1 MIKMIG
7 MIEAP
12 IGMVEAP
19 SWIRLDGDAW
29 LLLAAVAVPLMLAFA
44 VIVTSS
50 RRWRASALSVAA
62 VPAFAVAVVAHDGA
76 AMIFDQG
83 RLEVGLLIDGPRAT
97 LLGVVAL
104 LWCLAG
110 AYAATSMRADPE
122 FRRFAI
128 AWLLSLAGCVGV
140 FIAADLAVFYL
151 FFALVSLA
159 AFVLVMHDG
168 TERARRAS
176 MVYLALAVLG
186 EALLLLGFVLL
197 AAGSP
202 GDSLMI
208 STVVAAL
215 PEARLANQTIAFI
228 IIGFGIKVGLVPLH
242 GWLPL
247 AHPAAPMPASAVLS
261 GAIIK
266 TGVIGLILFL
276 PFGAEFHG
284 GVGAGG
290 EGWGVRLLAI
300 GLLTALYGAAVG
312 LTQANPKTIL
322 AYSSMSQMGLVV
334 ALLGAALRA
343 ESAEATSV
351 AIFVAA
357 HHALV
362 KGALFIGI
370 GVVAV
375 TVARNRTWVLTIMAL
390 LALSLPG
397 LPLTGGGI
405 AKLVSKPL
413 LGDGWIGVAAAASA
427 ILSTLIML
435 HFVQRLTAGVSA
447 PTVRTVRATTS
458 RGLLLPWASL
468 ATCALTIPWI
478 LQMRS
483 TDPIIGAV
491 EPLGVKSLMETL
503 WPIAVGASLYPIAR
517 RLVEQLPSVPEG
529 DLVCIGE
536 RTWNTAEVGSALCER
551 VDRPLN
557 RWTTAG
563 IALMITLL
571 ALAALVRLGHD
582 QSRSGAILSTPPPDQ
597 PVEELMQAA
606 SGPPTCEWPPCVRRR
621 DSPHLRIGLR
631 HASPTSDWPLTN
643 PVALSPTQ
651 QFFNGLLQSR
661 RHLDTTRRSA
671 IGARP

>member
-1 MIKMIG
+1 MIG
-7 MIEAP
+7 MVAAP
-12 IGMVEAP
+12 P
-19 SWIRLDGDAW
+19 WIRIDGDAW

-44 VIVTSS
+44 IIVTSS
-50 RRWRASALSVAA
+50 RRWCSPSLSLAAL
-62 VPAFAVAVVAHDGA
+62 PALAVALVAHDGA

-83 RLEVGLLIDGPRAT
+83 RLEFGLLIDGPRAT

-110 AYAATSMRADPE
+110 AYAATAMRAEPE
-122 FRRFAI
+122 FRRFSI

-228 IIGFGIKVGLVPLH
+228 VIGFGIKVGLVPLH

-247 AHPAAPMPASAVLS
+247 AHPAAPLPASAVLS

-266 TGVIGLILFL
+266 TGVIGFALFL
-276 PFGAEFHG
+276 PFGAEFHAG
-284 GVGAGG
+284 GVDGGA
-290 EGWGVRLLAI
+290 GWGVGLLVI

-322 AYSSMSQMGLVV
+322 AYSSVSQMGLVV
-334 ALLGAALRA
+334 ALFGAALRTG
-343 ESAEATSV
+343 SADAMSV

-370 GVVAV
+370 GIVAAPL
-375 TVARNRTWVLTIMAL
+375 ARTRVWILAAMTL

-397 LPLTGGGI
+397 LPLTGGAI
-405 AKLVSKPL
+405 AKLASKPL
-413 LGDGWIGVAAAASA
+413 LGDGWIGVATTASA

-435 HFVQRLTAGVSA
+435 HFVRRLAASTPVAAPGSVQR
-447 PTVRTVRATTS
+447 PNPRALFIPWV
-458 RGLLLPWASL
+458 GLA
-468 ATCALTIPWI
+468 ACALIVPWI
-478 LQMRS
+478 LHIRS
-483 TDPIIGAV
+483 TDPMIGLV
-491 EPLGVKSLMETL
+491 EPSTMKSLLETL
-503 WPIAVGASLYPIAR
+503 WPIAVGAAIHFISEHARFAR
-517 RLVEQLPSVPEG
+517 RLVARLPSVPEG

-536 RTWNTAEVGSALCER
+536 RAWIAGGIVDLFCER
-551 VDRPLN
+551 LERPLN

-563 IALMITLL
+563 IALMATLL
-571 ALAALVRLGHD
+571 ILTAFVRLGHD
-582 QSRSGAILSTPPPDQ
+582 RSRADAISPDAVGSTPPPYSLD
-597 PVEELMQAA
+597 ATA
-606 SGPPTCEWPPCVRRR
+606 TPPGA
-621 DSPHLRIGLR
+621 LRSE
-631 HASPTSDWPLTN
+631 HN
-643 PVALSPTQ
+643 
-651 QFFNGLLQSR
+651 
-661 RHLDTTRRSA
+661 HE
-671 IGARP
+671 